1 MAELSVLQIQKLVEN
16 LPKSLILAMFI
27 HHKFSGVDFEALK
40 VFSPSA
46 SHEADWEVIVAII
59 NEKGGLYELL
69 NSSDPQAQAIWNA
82 LIKRDFQDLDSEA
95 YAIMMNKFNNY
106 TLQTTVPFNIFK
118 RSYEISVPYKSDA
131 PNIRYKQLSTLYD
144 IHCYLT
150 FSERC
155 ALTVTALDS
164 IKEEDV
170 KKFNENM
177 INNVQQRDRLHV
189 VMGLR
194 DCDNLLEQWQHTLKM
209 ITSPYLLS
217 TTRYTIL
224 MEASLYNDIDMVRI
238 LLNNGADINAR
249 RLEKSQDTALSIALY
264 HRHAKVA
271 KLLVSKCPS
280 IMLDQ
285 NLYNDLAE
293 SYLLWASRGEH
304 RDLISFMLQH
314 PVDLNMRDKHG
325 LTALMYAASFG
336 DSENVQRLIEKGA
349 DPLAISGTR
358 ERASAYAL
366 ACGHDDIATY
376 LKEQEALAQARL
388 SSPVSAPLRLS
399 QTPAEHVLP
408 QRRFTSSRCVIQ

>member
-1 MAELSVLQIQKLVEN
+1 MAELSVLQIQKVVEN

-40 VFSPSA
+40 AFSPSA
-46 SHEADWEVIVAII
+46 SHQSDWAAIVAII
-59 NEKGGLYELL
+59 DEKGGLYQFL
-69 NSSDPQAQAIWNA
+69 NSVDPQANGIWNA
-82 LIKRDFQDLDSEA
+82 LIQRDFQNLDSEV
-95 YAIMMNKFNNY
+95 YARMLNKFYNY
-106 TLQTTVPFNIFK
+106 TLQTTVPFNILKF
-118 RSYEISVPYKSDA
+118 SYESSLPYKTDA
-131 PNIRYKQLSTLYD
+131 PNKRYKLLSTLYD

-150 FSERC
+150 FCERC
-155 ALTVTALDS
+155 GLTVTALDS

-170 KKFNENM
+170 KKFNENI
-177 INNVQQRDRLHV
+177 INNVQRSDRLHV
-189 VMGLR
+189 VMRLR

-209 ITSPYLLS
+209 ITSPYVLS

-249 RLEKSQDTALSIALY
+249 RLEESQDTALSIALY

-285 NLYNDLAE
+285 YLYNDERE
-293 SYLLWASRGEH
+293 SYLLWAFRCEH
-304 RDLISFMLQH
+304 RDIIAFMLQH

-349 DPLAISGTR
+349 DPLAISGTS

-366 ACGHDDIATY
+366 ACGHHRIAAY
-376 LKEQEALAQARL
+376 LKEQEVLAQARL

-399 QTPAEHVLP
+399 QTPAEHALP
-408 QRRFTSSRCVIQ
+408 ERRSAAERCVMQ